1 MENVVWVNLSPRTL
15 LLLSLRE
22 AASPSTFS
30 SFFSGLNV
38 RSSLVVVVVGVLSLI
53 IAAFTEASSMLY

>member
-38 RSSLVVVVVGVLSLI
+38 RSSLVVVVGVLSLI

>member
-38 RSSLVVVVVGVLSLI
+38 RSSLVVVVGVLSLI
-53 IAAFTEASSMLY
+53 IAAFTEASTMLC